1 MSQPDALVFDLDGTL
16 WSALPS
22 CVMAW
27 NRALQRMGITGF
39 TVTEALAAQF
49 TGKLL
54 TTIFTEYLTFLPQAQ
69 HAKLSA
75 IYTEEESI
83 CMKAHGG
90 RLYPHAMQVLTRLA
104 AKHTLY
110 IVSNCQ
116 AGYIENFLQQHQLA
130 HLFTDYECSG
140 NTGHPKATNLASII
154 ARNNLQRPVYIGDTQ
169 GDFDAALAN
178 NIPCVYAAYGFGKV
192 ETGSLYRVNSLEELE
207 AMMLG

>member
-27 NRALQRMGITGF
+27 NRALQRMGITSF

-54 TTIFTEYLTFLPQAQ
+54 NTIFTEYFTFLPPAQ
-69 HAKLSA
+69 HAQLSA
-75 IYTEEESI
+75 IYAEEESV
-83 CMKAHGG
+83 CMKAYGG
-90 RLYPHAMQVLTRLA
+90 QLYPNAEQVLTRLA
-104 AKHTLY
+104 VTCKLY

-116 AGYIENFLQQHQLA
+116 RGYIENFLQQHTLA

-140 NTGHPKATNLASII
+140 NTGLPKAANLASII
-154 ARNNLQRPVYIGDTQ
+154 ARNHLQHAVYIGDTQ

-178 NIPCVYAAYGFGKV
+178 NIPFVYAAYGFGKV
-192 ETGSLYRVNSLEELE
+192 HSGNFYQVNSLEELGG
-207 AMMLG
+207 LVFG